1 MNVHSLKS
9 TEVVPLCFIIFKSYI
24 PRGIVF
30 VLRQQLSVRQVKCA
44 GNANYSTY
52 ILYGI
57 LIIIRYIGCHVP

>member
-30 VLRQQLSVRQVKCA
+30 VLRQQLSVRQDVQVMQI
-44 GNANYSTY
+44 
-52 ILYGI
+52 ILPIFYMEF
-57 LIIIRYIGCHVP
+57 